1 MSSEKLLVKE
11 NAAAVSTVSWS
22 RPSERARQ
30 ASAHHHTVSESG
42 LAGVEEQVRKS
53 LASIHRQMI
62 VLPTQ
67 AEQWRAAATE
77 LSVNAAL
84 STIPDVRSSMVR
96 IAEGYQGM
104 ARLAEQSYASY
115 LKEER
120 IVCFGGRVFLCV

>member
-1 MSSEKLLVKE
+1 MKE
-11 NAAAVSTVSWS
+11 NSAAFSTAGWF
-22 RPSERARQ
+22 PASERARQ
-30 ASAHHHTVSESG
+30 APAYHLTVRESG

-53 LASIHRQMI
+53 LTSIHRQMI

-84 STIPDVRSSMVR
+84 STIPDVRSSMFR
-96 IAEGYQGM
+96 LAEAYQGM
-104 ARLAEQSYASY
+104 ARVAEQSYASY

-120 IVCFGGRVFLCV
+120 IVRFRGRVFLCI